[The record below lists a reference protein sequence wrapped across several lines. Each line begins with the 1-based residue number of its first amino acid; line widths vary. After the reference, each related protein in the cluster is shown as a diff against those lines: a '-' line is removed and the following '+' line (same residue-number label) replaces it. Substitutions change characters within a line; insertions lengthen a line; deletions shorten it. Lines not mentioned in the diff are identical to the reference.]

1 MNFVN
6 HDSTRKLVGKFLG
19 SEGMELWRVY
29 LMQAE
34 EEETRLLRDEM
45 KAKWLDFLKTRSVF
59 RIWILENG
67 N

>member
-1 MNFVN
+1 
-6 HDSTRKLVGKFLG
+6 
-19 SEGMELWRVY
+19 
-29 LMQAE
+29 MQAE